1 MTDNDRIQTVMLC
14 RDPLR
19 AHVNGEEYWLVNSV
33 ENLASFLLQRKEEE
47 HTVITDAMDCFI
59 LESRGSDVID
69 CEANLWPMLESIMT
83 LAQIQTVQLKDPV
96 AATNPELNAAYGQ
109 LEQKM

>member
-33 ENLASFLLQRKEEE
+33 DNLASFLISE
-47 HTVITDAMDCFI
+47 
-59 LESRGSDVID
+59 
-69 CEANLWPMLESIMT
+69 P
-83 LAQIQTVQLKDPV
+83 TVQADGGAWL
-96 AATNPELNAAYGQ
+96 
-109 LEQKM
+109 

>member
-33 ENLASFLLQRKEEE
+33 ENLASFLINE
-47 HTVITDAMDCFI
+47 HLPHSSICSKRIDTPQHTTDR
-59 LESRGSDVID
+59 SK
-69 CEANLWPMLESIMT
+69 P
-83 LAQIQTVQLKDPV
+83 Q
-96 AATNPELNAAYGQ
+96 
-109 LEQKM
+109 

>member
-47 HTVITDAMDCFI
+47 HTA
-59 LESRGSDVID
+59 G
-69 CEANLWPMLESIMT
+69 
-83 LAQIQTVQLKDPV
+83 
-96 AATNPELNAAYGQ
+96 
-109 LEQKM
+109 

>member
-33 ENLASFLLQRKEEE
+33 ENLASFL
-47 HTVITDAMDCFI
+47 
-59 LESRGSDVID
+59 
-69 CEANLWPMLESIMT
+69 
-83 LAQIQTVQLKDPV
+83 IQ
-96 AATNPELNAAYGQ
+96 G
-109 LEQKM
+109 